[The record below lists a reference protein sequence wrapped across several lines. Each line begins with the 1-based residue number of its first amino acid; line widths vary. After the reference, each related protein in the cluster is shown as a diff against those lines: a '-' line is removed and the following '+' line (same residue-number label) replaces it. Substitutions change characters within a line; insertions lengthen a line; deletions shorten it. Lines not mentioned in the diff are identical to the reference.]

1 MGYPV
6 VSSKAIGKHDNKGKV
21 KVLLNGVPLRFII
34 DSGSSADCLG
44 RDSWEFLKTK
54 EKELDIRWYSEKT
67 DIKLYVYGSEEPLKV
82 LDKFYDN
89 VKLDEKQIKEEEFIV
104 IGGKGE
110 PLLSRET
117 AIKLETVEKPYV
129 RYKRNVTHIKK
140 YYESD
145 RNREIKSETSNKN
158 VFDDISYKVPNQN
171 DHSAIFGNDHTIVP
185 NQNINPDSVSNQSNI
200 DHDDSSDE
208 SIKTFNSYQRPKR
221 NRKRPLRYRND

>member
-1 MGYPV
+1 MGERYEQNCQNYKNFRKKIMKLEIEIANRRKKEGNNN
-6 VSSKAIGKHDNKGKV
+6 SISIGDRVLVKQDHHNKFSTKFNPKIFKV
-21 KVLLNGVPLRFII
+21 IH
-34 DSGSSADCLG
+34 
-44 RDSWEFLKTK
+44 
-54 EKELDIRWYSEKT
+54 
-67 DIKLYVYGSEEPLKV
+67 
-82 LDKFYDN
+82 KFGN
-89 VKLDEKQIKEEEFIV
+89 SVIV
-104 IGGKGE
+104 
-110 PLLSRET
+110 
-117 AIKLETVEKPYV
+117 ETVEKPYV